1 MKLVVLIP
9 VYNEAATLEA
19 AVQRVLHAPPPKHA
33 DGSDIDRVLLLV
45 DDGSTDGSG
54 PIVDALAETRE
65 QIITARH
72 PSNRGKGAAVATGL
86 AAALDAGADLVL
98 IHDADME
105 YDPADHADA
114 VAPIIAGDADA
125 VIGSRYA
132 GASRRVTRFWHRLA
146 NRSLTL
152 LSNALSG
159 LDLTDME
166 CCTKVFTREVAAK
179 LEITE
184 PRFAVEPQL
193 IAQLARMRVGE
204 ANERARVWEV
214 PVSYAYRSHAEGKKI
229 TWRDGVSAVRAIVK
243 HNLG

>member
-9 VYNEAATLEA
+9 VFNESATLEA
-19 AVQRVLHAPPPKHA
+19 AVRRVLDAPLPQHAEGPA
-33 DGSDIDRVLLLV
+33 IDRVLLLV

-54 PIVDALAETRE
+54 PIVDALAADHPEVVVT
-65 QIITARH
+65 RH
-72 PSNRGKGAAVATGL
+72 PQNRGKGAAVATGL
-86 AAALDAGADLVL
+86 RAALDQGADLVL

-105 YDPADHADA
+105 YDPADHAGA

-132 GASRRVTRFWHRLA
+132 GANRRVTRFWHRLA
-146 NRSLTL
+146 NRSLTF

-166 CCTKVFTREVAAK
+166 CCTKVFTREVAAQFR
-179 LEITE
+179 ITE

-193 IAQLARMRVGE
+193 IAQLARMRVGDE
-204 ANERARVWEV
+204 GRRARVWEV

-229 TWRDGVSAVRAIVK
+229 TWRDGISAVRAIVR
-243 HNLG
+243 HNLL